1 MKLRICYIAGR
12 EATYSRTRT
21 VLTGLRQAGFE
32 VVVCLPQGKSFKY
45 YPGLLWKF
53 FRQGRSC
60 QLIIVGFY
68 GQLLLPWVRVLTR
81 KPILY
86 DIYISTL
93 DTMVYDRRKTKPDT
107 FFAWMYRFVDRLSMT
122 LSDKIILETKD
133 HIEDYSRRF
142 RIPLKNFEKIYL
154 TVDEGVIS
162 PRPVKSKDDRFVVHF
177 HGEYAPFHGVRY
189 IIEAA
194 SLLRDKNIQFEIVG
208 TGITYQRD
216 QRRAKELDL
225 KNIRFIDWIPYENL
239 ADAMTEADC
248 CLGIFGD
255 NPRTLRVLTNK
266 VIETLAVAKPLISA
280 KNKPVQELLKDGES
294 AILIN
299 RADPQAIAEA
309 ILLLKNKPKLR
320 QRLGQ
325 KGYEIYKQYCA
336 MEQFSNR
343 LKMVIERMMAA

>member
-1 MKLRICYIAGR
+1 M
-12 EATYSRTRT
+12 
-21 VLTGLRQAGFE
+21 
-32 VVVCLPQGKSFKY
+32 
-45 YPGLLWKF
+45 
-53 FRQGRSC
+53 
-60 QLIIVGFY
+60 
-68 GQLLLPWVRVLTR
+68 
-81 KPILY
+81 
-86 DIYISTL
+86 
-93 DTMVYDRRKTKPDT
+93 
-107 FFAWMYRFVDRLSMT
+107 
-122 LSDKIILETKD
+122 
-133 HIEDYSRRF
+133 
-142 RIPLKNFEKIYL
+142 
-154 TVDEGVIS
+154 
-162 PRPVKSKDDRFVVHF
+162 
-177 HGEYAPFHGVRY
+177 
-189 IIEAA
+189 
-194 SLLRDKNIQFEIVG
+194 LRDKNIQFEIVG
-208 TGITYQRD
+208 TGITYKRD
-216 QRRAKELDL
+216 QRWAKELDL
-225 KNIRFIDWIPYENL
+225 NNIRFI
-239 ADAMTEADC
+239 DAMTEADC